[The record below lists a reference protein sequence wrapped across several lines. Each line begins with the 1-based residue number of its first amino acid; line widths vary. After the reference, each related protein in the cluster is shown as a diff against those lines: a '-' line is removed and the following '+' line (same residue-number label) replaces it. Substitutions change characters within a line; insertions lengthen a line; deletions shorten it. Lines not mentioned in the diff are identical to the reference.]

1 MKKQSRVCVAMDEE
15 VRRYELDLHAM
26 VVELIEAL
34 AERDYHTLE
43 HTPEQVWRFETRWS
57 RGAAYGEIGSTLY
70 SLVDVHLR
78 ELEP

>member
-1 MKKQSRVCVAMDEE
+1 MDEE

>member
-1 MKKQSRVCVAMDEE
+1 MDEE

-34 AERDYHTLE
+34 VERGYRTLE

-57 RGAAYGEIGSTLY
+57 RGAAYGEIGSMLY
-70 SLVDVHLR
+70 TLVDVHLR
-78 ELEP
+78 RLEP